1 MRPSRL
7 RVSRFEPRLAPMID
21 AATASVF
28 ETLTAKQRQAMAL
41 AADGLTSKEIAREL
55 DISPHS
61 VDKRIDA
68 VRGRLDARPRSQ
80 IVRDYRAW
88 SDRTGEPITGDRSP
102 LTHPS
107 PDTASLEPQPEG
119 ETLPFDDGSHLRAV
133 FRMGSPD
140 RMAAPGCQ
148 TFRSGC
154 WRTFTVRRG
163 RSVPGG
169 GGFRAGR
176 CFGQCSDRSA
186 QLGWPAPRRFNRLWE
201 TQHAR

>member
-1 MRPSRL
+1 
-7 RVSRFEPRLAPMID
+7 MID
-21 AATASVF
+21 EATASVF

-107 PDTASLEPQPEG
+107 PDAAPLEPQPEG
-119 ETLPFDDGSHLRAV
+119 ETLPFDDALIFERS
-133 FRMGSPD
+133 SEWD
-140 RMAAPGCQ
+140 RQTGWLHRGVKPSDLGVGGRLLFVVAGAFLVAAA
-148 TFRSGC
+148 FVLVAASGN
-154 WRTFTVRRG
+154 VLIDLL
-163 RSVPGG
+163 S
-169 GGFRAGR
+169 
-176 CFGQCSDRSA
+176 
-186 QLGWPAPRRFNRLWE
+186 
-201 TQHAR
+201 